1 MNFIRTSLY
10 SGVSTAISILV
21 RLISNKIIAVYLGTS
36 GIFLLGQLKDFLR
49 LSNVFSGFG
58 IENGIIKYTSEFQNS
73 HNKYHKKSTP
83 SLSPKN
89 MIVFIY
95 N

>member
-10 SGVSTAISILV
+10 SGVSTAISLLV
-21 RLISNKIIAVYLGTS
+21 RLISNKIIAVYLGTN

-58 IENGIIKYTSEFQNS
+58 IENGIIKYTSEFQKEDIELNRD
-73 HNKYHKKSTP
+73 
-83 SLSPKN
+83 
-89 MIVFIY
+89 
-95 N
+95 

>member
-58 IENGIIKYTSEFQNS
+58 IENGIIKTNR
-73 HNKYHKKSTP
+73 
-83 SLSPKN
+83 
-89 MIVFIY
+89 
-95 N
+95 